1 MFPVIE
7 IGQNGRGIYETFCGS
22 PDHRFLFILVCVPR
36 VVQKSASTKLL
47 RGLYMIKPT
56 SRKTVVS
63 NTNNMEVCDRH
74 ARHRSGTYYCTLH
87 TNLTLE
93 GKAGNFN
100 AT

>member
-1 MFPVIE
+1 
-7 IGQNGRGIYETFCGS
+7 
-22 PDHRFLFILVCVPR
+22 
-36 VVQKSASTKLL
+36 
-47 RGLYMIKPT
+47 MIKPT

-63 NTNNMEVCDRH
+63 NTNNMEVRDHH

-87 TNLTLE
+87 TNLPLE